1 MDVGPPHAASGY
13 RPGAVSTFFVYK
25 AGLFALGFWGWLGH
39 LAFTHPP
46 LSGWHIVAA
55 TGAATTTFVGVIL
68 GVRIAL
74 ARSAA
79 SRHEQLMRS
88 LVEISW
94 YSFAHAPAD
103 RDAARDTEGVD
114 GDASV
119 IRLSQE
125 ARPRPRR

>member
-1 MDVGPPHAASGY
+1 VDVGPLNPASGY

-25 AGLFALGFWGWLGH
+25 AGLFALGFWGWLAH
-39 LAFTHPP
+39 LAFSGSP

-55 TGAATTTFVGVIL
+55 TGAATTTLVGVIL

-94 YSFAHAPAD
+94 YTFAKAPAD
-103 RDAARDTEGVD
+103 RDLGRDVEGVD

-125 ARPRPRR
+125 SRPRPRR